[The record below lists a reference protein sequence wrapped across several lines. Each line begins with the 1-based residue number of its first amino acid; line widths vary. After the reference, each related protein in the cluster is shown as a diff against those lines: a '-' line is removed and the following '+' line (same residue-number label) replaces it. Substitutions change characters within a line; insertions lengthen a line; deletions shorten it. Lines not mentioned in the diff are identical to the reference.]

1 MNHAG
6 ARAGH
11 GEGADAGIAE
21 QVERLGAVAEVAAH
35 PGPLR
40 GHVGEESE
48 VAEGGALGAEG
59 DFLPSEVPALARDRA
74 GELPAAA
81 ALLVRAG
88 DELAVRVPIRIGR
101 RPHGLRLGAD
111 EAVAAV
117 ALELAA
123 VSGVDEAVIGPR
135 LADERGELHAA
146 LTAGTPMVA
155 VARGLSSMRAPAART

>member
-1 MNHAG
+1 
-6 ARAGH
+6 
-11 GEGADAGIAE
+11 
-21 QVERLGAVAEVAAH
+21 
-35 PGPLR
+35 
-40 GHVGEESE
+40 

-81 ALLVRAG
+81 AFLVEPGMNSPSASQSALAG
-88 DELAVRVPIRIGR
+88 

-117 ALELAA
+117 AFELAA

-146 LTAGTPMVA
+146 LTAGTPIVA